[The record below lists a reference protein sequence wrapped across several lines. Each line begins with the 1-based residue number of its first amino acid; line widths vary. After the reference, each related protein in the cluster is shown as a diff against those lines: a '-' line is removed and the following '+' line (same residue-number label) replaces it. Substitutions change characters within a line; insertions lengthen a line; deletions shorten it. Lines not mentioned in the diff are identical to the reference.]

1 MSIDLSAFL
10 FILTES
16 PGDLIYHLV
25 IGLSLILLVGVAS
38 SKLSR
43 STIGRRAWHVW
54 IGGLILLL
62 LQILLFYLRYC
73 DDQPIGEFASICIM
87 VEHVI
92 SAMMVVWLVWTF
104 LETGRHYLFTCLDI
118 VVTLALISFGVISA
132 LLVFIGPGFLSLNT
146 AMIWHIWRIATLV
159 MILSGMILILIKR
172 DGQWV
177 VGTLI
182 LILLAAGYTLQLI
195 LPTERAAFM
204 GVIRLAQIVSFP
216 WMITLAQR
224 FVKPPARQEPQDKL
238 TAIKDE
244 DKLVDIKPALM
255 DSLLKIHTQETSAD
269 RFKAIVQALSLSVA
283 ADICFLAQ
291 IPEEGNSVSLTTGY
305 DLIRERFLEP
315 RQVNRNQLP
324 RIMEAWEANQ
334 VLRLSQADINTLDA
348 ATLTSLM
355 NYHRIGNL
363 LAYPL
368 YLKGQTLPVGG
379 VIFLSPYTDK
389 QWGEEI
395 VHQLKTIEKTLTQVA
410 FTPNIREKLRD
421 ALDEAQNEI
430 IFLRKEKENIL
441 QTLAEKETTI
451 KRLNMEIQKLR
462 AKYQIDR
469 FEQIQQ
475 ADRMKE
481 RIIELS
487 AENAVKK
494 ELAARLAQLNE
505 KMRQL
510 TQERDQFNAALE
522 KAEAKL
528 KEMESQAGQTGPIRL
543 SMENQIITLDS
554 IAANARLGIAPQLQ
568 QKQINLEIINP
579 DGRQTI
585 KTDPELLQTVLE
597 GLLENAVL
605 ASPPGKAIQ
614 LDQKLSLETGMLII
628 QITDHGEGLT
638 PNDQKNLFSAEYD
651 SIQGIGAVSS
661 IRNAVRAI
669 RILNGKI
676 WLRSKK
682 TAFTTFRVQLPVRII
697 D

>member
-421 ALDEAQNEI
+421 ALDEAQKEI
-430 IFLRKEKENIL
+430 IFLQKEKGEIL

-487 AENAVKK
+487 AENAAKK

-651 SIQGIGAVSS
+651 SIQGIGTVSS

>member
-421 ALDEAQNEI
+421 ALDEAQKEI
-430 IFLRKEKENIL
+430 IFLQKEKGEIL

-487 AENAVKK
+487 AENAAKK

-605 ASPPGKAIQ
+605 ASPPGQVIH
-614 LDQKLSLETGMLII
+614 LDQKLSFETGMLII

-651 SIQGIGAVSS
+651 SIQGIGTVSS